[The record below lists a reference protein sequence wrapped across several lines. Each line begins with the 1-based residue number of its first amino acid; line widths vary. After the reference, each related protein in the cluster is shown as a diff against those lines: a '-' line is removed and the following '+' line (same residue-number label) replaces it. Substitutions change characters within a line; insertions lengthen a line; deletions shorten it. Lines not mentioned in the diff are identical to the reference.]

1 MFLAGVVAHGAI
13 TRVYSKKPQLADQLA
28 NNYRKADIDERQMVM
43 LDFAVKCSRAAETV
57 GEDDFARLAKVG
69 FSEEAAWD
77 ICAVAAF
84 FAMSNR
90 LANVMALRPNDEFYS
105 MGRSPRAP

>member
-1 MFLAGVVAHGAI
+1 MKSLALLIGAI
-13 TRVYSKKPQLADQLA
+13 DAADLGRVALGE
-28 NNYRKADIDERQMVM
+28 ADIDERQMVM
-43 LDFAVKCSRAAETV
+43 LDFAVKCSRAAKTV